1 LEFLPFKG
9 TEEQSVAR
17 PFFIEFFAGGGVITL
32 LLITLHYF
40 PSPDDGGHGDD
51 YILPS
56 SGSPSSSLM
65 LLPTVS
71 PTASP
76 MKTATASLVALSLLV
91 RRLRDDACEPRDDV
105 KCAS

>member
-1 LEFLPFKG
+1 MEFLPFKG
-9 TEEQSVAR
+9 TEVQSVAR

-40 PSPDDGGHGDD
+40 PSPDGGGHGDD

-91 RRLRDDACEPRDDV
+91 RRQRADACEPRDDV